1 MSLAQALAEEER
13 SAQRGRG
20 RGRGGSDRGRGPRA
34 AKKAK
39 LAESP
44 LPKEGAK
51 DTGALPVLLHC
62 KQCCDQAAGYR
73 CRVSPENLT
82 APIEGNA
89 RASDTCFASKQL
101 LKPKMEPR
109 MTRRGARCCGTCSST
124 RWTARTWA
132 SCGRRSHASWSC
144 TTLTSPL
151 CGSWRYGSLGRAS
164 EWVTQSSFFKQS
176 QHSGVPTVLVMQG

>member
-20 RGRGGSDRGRGPRA
+20 RGRGSPGRGRGPRA

-51 DTGALPVLLHC
+51 DTGAGPVQL
-62 KQCCDQAAGYR
+62 QCHICGDQTMGYH
-73 CRVSPENLT
+73 CRVCPAKVT
-82 APIEGNA
+82 ACIEGNA
-89 RASDTCFASKQL
+89 SASDICFASKQL
-101 LKPKMEPR
+101 LKTKMEPR
-109 MTRRGARCCGTCSST
+109 MTRRRALCCGTCSST

-132 SCGRRSHASWSC
+132 SYGRRSHALWSC
-144 TTLTSPL
+144 MTPTSPL
-151 CGSWRYGSLGRAS
+151 CGSWRYELAGR
-164 EWVTQSSFFKQS
+164 S
-176 QHSGVPTVLVMQG
+176 Q